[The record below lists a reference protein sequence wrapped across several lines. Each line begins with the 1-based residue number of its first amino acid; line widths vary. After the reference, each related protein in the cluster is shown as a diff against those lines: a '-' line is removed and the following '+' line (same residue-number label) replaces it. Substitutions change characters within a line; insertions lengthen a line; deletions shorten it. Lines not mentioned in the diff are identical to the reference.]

1 MNRFDLTKSLADIYS
16 SKSFSVDGR
25 QPVIGI
31 TGNYGEQTCKLGEG
45 YYKQIVKA
53 GGTPLV
59 IPPTSDEETLLSVLG
74 RIDGL
79 LLSGGADINPLYCGE
94 EPVRK
99 LGGIKMH
106 SAAAD

>member
-45 YYKQIVKA
+45 YYKQIYELQSGINCAAESGVSA
-53 GGTPLV
+53 
-59 IPPTSDEETLLSVLG
+59 
-74 RIDGL
+74 DG
-79 LLSGGADINPLYCGE
+79 
-94 EPVRK
+94 
-99 LGGIKMH
+99 
-106 SAAAD
+106 